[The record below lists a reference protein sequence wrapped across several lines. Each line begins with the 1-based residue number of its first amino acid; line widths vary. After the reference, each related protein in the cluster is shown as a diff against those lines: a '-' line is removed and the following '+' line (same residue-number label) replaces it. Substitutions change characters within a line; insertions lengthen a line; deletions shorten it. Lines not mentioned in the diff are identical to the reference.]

1 MRLNT
6 FIELIAATGVTSD
19 QFGAREI
26 SQLFG
31 ISMQT
36 HVDEIYS
43 NAHMDMKFIE
53 FVEAVARVADKALE
67 IKRKKEVLPD

>member
-1 MRLNT
+1 
-6 FIELIAATGVTSD
+6 
-19 QFGAREI
+19 
-26 SQLFG
+26 
-31 ISMQT
+31 MQT

-67 IKRKKEVLPD
+67 NKKKKELLPDQEIVSQRSEMKRS